1 MLIPWSTLCTL
12 LADDIDEIVAGMD
25 VLPAT
30 ADDIRVDPE
39 IVDVVELVAED
50 MVVIKASD
58 DFFRPTF
65 GHISPPA
72 EISKSKLLVKCFM
85 GMGLSSRSSPAPL
98 EYGTP

>member
-1 MLIPWSTLCTL
+1 MLIPWSTHCTL
-12 LADDIDEIVAGMD
+12 LADDIEEIVDGIE

-50 MVVIKASD
+50 MVVIKASED
-58 DFFRPTF
+58 LFRAKF
-65 GHISPPA
+65 LSPPA
-72 EISKSKLLVKCFM
+72 DISKSKLFVK
-85 GMGLSSRSSPAPL
+85 MGLSSTPSRTP